1 LATTQ
6 TGHVCDMLRGAHPGL
21 ECELVLVE
29 TTGDRIRDRP
39 LREAGGKGLFVKEL
53 DEALTEGRIDCA
65 VHSLKDVPSVLPDGI
80 SLAGVPE
87 RLDPRDVL
95 LSREGWTP
103 ADVPDGAVVG
113 TTSLRRGGQLLEASP
128 AANVQTLRGNV
139 ETRIRRI
146 VDGDFDATFLASAG
160 LKRLGVDA
168 APLVA
173 VPLEAT
179 SFVPAPGQGTLC
191 VAALS
196 ERTEVTSIVSAVDH
210 TPTRLAAEAERA
222 LAAALGGSCYVPL
235 GAYAVARGDDLDLVG
250 IVVSPDGRRRMR
262 ASASGAAGDAT
273 ALGKRVA
280 DELLSA
286 GAGEVIAAAERMGK
300 DA

>member
-1 LATTQ
+1 
-6 TGHVCDMLRGAHPGL
+6 L

-53 DEALTEGRIDCA
+53 DDALMDGRIDCA
-65 VHSLKDVPSVLPDGI
+65 VHSLKDVPSVLLDGI
-80 SLAGVPE
+80 ALAGIPD

-95 LSREGWTP
+95 LSRHGWSL
-103 ADVPDGAVVG
+103 ADVASGAVVG

-128 AANVQTLRGNV
+128 AAKVETLRGNV

-146 VDGDFDATFLASAG
+146 VDGDFDATFLAFAG
-160 LKRLGVDA
+160 LKRLDVNT

-173 VPLEAT
+173 VPLDAK

-191 VAALS
+191 VAARSDRSDVASTLA
-196 ERTEVTSIVSAVDH
+196 TLDH
-210 TPTRLAAEAERA
+210 EPTRRAAEAERS

-235 GAYAVARGDDLDLVG
+235 GAYAVAEGDDLHLTG
-250 IVVSPDGRRRMR
+250 VVVAPDGRRRMR
-262 ASASGAAGDAT
+262 ASGSAPAGDALE
-273 ALGKRVA
+273 LGKRVA

-286 GAGEVIAAAERMGK
+286 GAGEVIAAAERMGA